1 MYAKLLSISD
11 DLMLRYIDLLSLKN
25 NEEIDSWKKRLQDG
39 ENPKNIKDEFSQE
52 IIERFHDH
60 EGYLKAKKDFEQRSS
75 GFAPEE
81 VPEFK
86 LNKQDNMAIPN
97 ILKSI
102 NFVTSTSEAL
112 RLMKSGGIRVDGE
125 KIDKDYSLN
134 TDEFL
139 IQVGK
144 RKFGKI
150 KLT

>member
-1 MYAKLLSISD
+1 MAVQWFPGH
-11 DLMLRYIDLLSLKN
+11 MT
-25 NEEIDSWKKRLQDG
+25 
-39 ENPKNIKDEFSQE
+39 
-52 IIERFHDH
+52 
-60 EGYLKAKKDFEQRSS
+60 KAKKDFEQRSS

-125 KIDKDYSLN
+125 KIDKDYSIN